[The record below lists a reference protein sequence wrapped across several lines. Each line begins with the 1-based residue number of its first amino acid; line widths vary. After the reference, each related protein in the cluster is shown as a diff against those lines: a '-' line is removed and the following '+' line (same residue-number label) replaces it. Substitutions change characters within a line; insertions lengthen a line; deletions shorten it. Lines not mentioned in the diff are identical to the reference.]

1 MNISKP
7 KVSVPARPP
16 CPVCG
21 KNTYSLG
28 GIHPQCAVAHAD
40 KADRAARS
48 AALAAAAEANIDP

>member
-7 KVSVPARPP
+7 KTNSPTRPL

-28 GIHPQCAVAHAD
+28 GIHPQCAVTRAD
-40 KADRAARS
+40 KANRAARD
-48 AALAAAAEANIDP
+48 AALAAAAEANIDT

>member
-7 KVSVPARPP
+7 KVSVPARPL

-40 KADRAARS
+40 KADRAARN
-48 AALAAAAEANIDP
+48 AALEAQRIP